1 MKKAPSY
8 LYARKLMGHLQGDT
22 DLAPLVMPGL
32 FDRVS
37 QCDLLLM
44 TANSQYC
51 CVAVNTGRSDQHGPG
66 AAHAHHTDGLPDGS
80 RHLHAAGIPVA
91 ARV

>member
-44 TANSQYC
+44 TANSQY
-51 CVAVNTGRSDQHGPG
+51 
-66 AAHAHHTDGLPDGS
+66 
-80 RHLHAAGIPVA
+80 
-91 ARV
+91 